1 MVDQRYYEKLG
12 GFSYVLGE
20 LKKKLGRPQTDILVQ
35 DAVVLCNELCG
46 QYQGLPK
53 KKRLHTEQMIFPRAA
68 FYLHKRTA
76 G

>member
-46 QYQGLPK
+46 QY
-53 KKRLHTEQMIFPRAA
+53 
-68 FYLHKRTA
+68 
-76 G
+76 